1 MSIARWYV
9 LSVRVGRAAVA
20 AVGLHDLV
28 VMLVVALLDHVDLLI
43 AWHLEVYSLA
53 RLRRR

>member
-1 MSIARWYV
+1 MPIASRYV
-9 LSVRVGRAAVA
+9 LSVGVGRAAVA

-28 VMLVVALLDHVDLLI
+28 VMLVVVLLDHVELLI

-53 RLRRR
+53 RLRRG